1 MKRMT
6 DADHDKVSAA
16 ITKAELSTAGEIVA
30 VATPIS
36 DSYHDVALHWALVPL
51 FAVLAWAAWR
61 PSALEWW
68 YDFLLGGWQPEPT
81 QSQLL
86 TLLMV
91 FAALKFTVALLILKW
106 MPLRLLLTP
115 AATKHRRVRRRAVMV
130 FKTAAERRTE
140 GRTGILIYLSMAER
154 RAEIV
159 AVATPISDSYHDV
172 ALHWALVPLF
182 AVLAWAAWC
191 PGCLTW
197 CYNLLF
203 GGWQP
208 DPTLG
213 QLLTLLMFFAA
224 LKFTVALLL
233 LKWMPLRLAL
243 TPASTKH
250 RRVRRRAVMVF
261 KTAAE
266 RRTEG
271 RTGILIYLSM
281 AERRAE
287 IVADEAILAVTDDHT
302 WGEAMA
308 ALIAEVRQGR
318 PGDGICAAI
327 ERVGVV
333 LSEHFPRSDTDT
345 NEIPDKLIEL

>member
-1 MKRMT
+1 MT

-61 PSALEWW
+61 PSALEWS

-115 AATKHRRVRRRAVMV
+115 AATKHRRVRRRAIAI
-130 FKTAAERRTE
+130 FQAAAAGRTT
-140 GRTGILIYLSMAER
+140 GRTGILIYLSLAER
-154 RAEIV
+154 RAEI
-159 AVATPISDSYHDV
+159 I
-172 ALHWALVPLF
+172 
-182 AVLAWAAWC
+182 
-191 PGCLTW
+191 
-197 CYNLLF
+197 
-203 GGWQP
+203 
-208 DPTLG
+208 
-213 QLLTLLMFFAA
+213 
-224 LKFTVALLL
+224 
-233 LKWMPLRLAL
+233 
-243 TPASTKH
+243 
-250 RRVRRRAVMVF
+250 
-261 KTAAE
+261 
-266 RRTEG
+266 
-271 RTGILIYLSM
+271 
-281 AERRAE
+281 
-287 IVADEAILAVTDDHT
+287 ADEAILKVTDDHT
-302 WGEAMA
+302 WGEAMTE
-308 ALIAEVRQGR
+308 LITNVRAGR
-318 PGDGICAAI
+318 VGDGIAAAV

-333 LSEHFPRSDTDT
+333 LSKHFPRSNADL